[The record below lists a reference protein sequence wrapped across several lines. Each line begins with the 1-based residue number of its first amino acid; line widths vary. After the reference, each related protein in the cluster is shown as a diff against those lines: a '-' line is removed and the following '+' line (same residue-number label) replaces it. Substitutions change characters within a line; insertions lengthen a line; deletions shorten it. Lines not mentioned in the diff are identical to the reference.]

1 MRAHV
6 LSFLGYLV
14 SSWLVLGLLFRLAR
28 HRRYY
33 FHIVPF
39 VIGFAVSGG
48 VLLRYLR
55 LEDFFWWYL
64 ITSSMC
70 LAILLRGHLRS
81 TEGLA
86 AFAHLQR
93 IALESVPD
101 GDLENELERELAPR
115 RQTTQHAIGTV
126 LVFVVSFTL
135 AFYLA
140 NRRL

>member
-1 MRAHV
+1 
-6 LSFLGYLV
+6 
-14 SSWLVLGLLFRLAR
+14 
-28 HRRYY
+28 
-33 FHIVPF
+33 
-39 VIGFAVSGG
+39 
-48 VLLRYLR
+48 
-55 LEDFFWWYL
+55 
-64 ITSSMC
+64 
-70 LAILLRGHLRS
+70 
-81 TEGLA
+81 LA

-101 GDLENELERELAPR
+101 GDLKNELERELAPH